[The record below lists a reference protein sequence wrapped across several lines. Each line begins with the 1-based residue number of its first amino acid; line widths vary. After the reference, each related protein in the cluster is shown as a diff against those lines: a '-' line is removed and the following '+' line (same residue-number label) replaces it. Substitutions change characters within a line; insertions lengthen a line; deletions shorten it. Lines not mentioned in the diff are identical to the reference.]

1 MKNDKKT
8 FSLLACL
15 LVVGVLLFVAAIA
28 IQDLLHSVRVS
39 EENTVYAAA
48 TEYSALMNI
57 YAKQYRAFPAGASGV
72 NSTSDANVFN
82 TPVR

>member
-1 MKNDKKT
+1 MKNDKNI
-8 FSLLACL
+8 FSLLECL
-15 LVVGVLLFVAAIA
+15 MIVAILLFVAATA

-39 EENTVYAAA
+39 EENTVHVAA
-48 TEYSALMNI
+48 TEYLALRNI
-57 YAKQYRAFPAGASGV
+57 YAEQYRAVPAGASGV